1 MIKRSEQ
8 RREDARAAVSHQQMK
23 SEIHRYPVDR
33 YLVESSKKIEM
44 VNITNDEIWNPEPA
58 IRPED
63 EVILRKLH
71 EMLQSTADDLK
82 LISGELMK
90 CREPRIQFKTSPTP
104 LDEEFNEK
112 VHIEE
117 IVNAKFHGYK
127 IFDKSPH
134 KKSQNVDSKN
144 SNSVPSRLV
153 NKAVSAAVQV
163 NQISASKKSASK
175 KNLTISRTKIVQIN
189 EEPQY
194 LIAKDVKPI
203 HPKIST
209 TNGPFVAYNEFKYKY
224 EEPKLKQSN
233 RKSLQIQ
240 EMPSINIR
248 SELKEQKVL
257 QLDILPEQQKN
268 IENLKMHSNVG
279 VIAMQYE
286 PPSIEK
292 TPVTHYPQVHDA
304 RPVTNK
310 TKVRKVSKML
320 TCESSESTNH
330 ISSDNQDRINQ
341 NVTKSNIRS
350 SLKSSTRDHN
360 KDSRESK
367 FNKNEKDKRQIRNI
381 DEWKRQ
387 LDTIYGHPS
396 TSRKYKIRSN
406 SSSKESPTKHNSSP
420 SQKNIKTQNIL
431 NNAEYIPYAKLTL
444 GGVRVSDIER
454 EISDVPD
461 KNNFPLNPIL
471 DKILASRENSFHED
485 SSKINK
491 EEVNKNILTTSD
503 ENLLEE
509 VLDIERNIAETLS
522 KNHKVKKK
530 TSPESCS
537 NVLIDNSESDKESYA
552 DDFEEEKSENTQSEA
567 AENVQ
572 DNSDKINPNIH
583 NETYTKSSNL
593 SFKNSVDIFEF
604 IHSIDT
610 QDNATQ
616 SNTTHKISLKAT
628 QTSPRTN
635 IQPIRNDLWPSVDQK
650 DEVDQLLKEDFI
662 RKLIVDECAN
672 ILQKNVTQP
681 STSKDGQDNDKAEK
695 NFTASQ
701 KNTQTSPAHVRSV
714 MTSPTK
720 TKTRTTSPFALS
732 LTVDHQT
739 SPIACVNN
747 EELHIEL
754 DKVDDLAVSINL
766 SSPRFSLRLP
776 QSSREVMSNLDGTL
790 TKRNPKLNK
799 SEKIKTFRKFSSS
812 STDDNYSSSD
822 ISSLGEINNKFKR
835 KLRKTK
841 IPTVSDSS
849 ESSIASKYSSDLSSL
864 ILPLKSEGEISL
876 GQTDKFK
883 SRNNRSDGEVSL
895 GQKIRYA

>member
-1 MIKRSEQ
+1 MRSE
-8 RREDARAAVSHQQMK
+8 V
-23 SEIHRYPVDR
+23 HRYPVDR

-44 VNITNDEIWNPEPA
+44 VNIIDDEIWNPEPA

-63 EVILRKLH
+63 EVMLRKLH

-112 VHIEE
+112 VYIEE

-127 IFDKSPH
+127 IFDKSPC
-134 KKSQNVDSKN
+134 KKAQNDMNNKN
-144 SNSVPSRLV
+144 SNSVSSRPAK
-153 NKAVSAAVQV
+153 KALNAAVQV
-163 NQISASKKSASK
+163 NQISASKKPATK
-175 KNLTISRTKIVQIN
+175 KNLAISRTKIVEIDEQ
-189 EEPQY
+189 PQY
-194 LIAKDVKPI
+194 FNAKGVKPFN
-203 HPKIST
+203 PRIST
-209 TNGPFVAYNEFKYKY
+209 NNGPFVAYNEFTYKY
-224 EEPKLKQSN
+224 EEQKIKQSN
-233 RKSLQIQ
+233 PKSLQIQ

-257 QLDILPEQQKN
+257 QLDILPEEQKN
-268 IENLKMHSNVG
+268 IESLTMHSNVG
-279 VIAMQYE
+279 VIAVQHE
-286 PPSIEK
+286 SSSIEK
-292 TPVTHYPQVHDA
+292 APVTHYPQVHYA
-304 RPVTNK
+304 KPVSSK
-310 TKVRKVSKML
+310 SKVRKVSKML

-330 ISSDNQDRINQ
+330 VSSDTQDRTTNQ
-341 NVTKSNIRS
+341 NLIKSNIRS
-350 SLKSSTRDHN
+350 SLKSSTRGHN
-360 KDSRESK
+360 KNSNESK
-367 FNKNEKDKRQIRNI
+367 FNKNEKGKLQHRNI

-396 TSRKYKIRSN
+396 TSRKNKMRSK
-406 SSSKESPTKHNSSP
+406 SSSKESPTKPNTSP
-420 SQKNIKTQNIL
+420 SQKNIKTQNLL

-454 EISDVPD
+454 EISDIPD
-461 KNNFPLNPIL
+461 KNNISLNPIL

-485 SSKINK
+485 NPKPNE

-509 VLDIERNIAETLS
+509 VLDIEKNIAETLS
-522 KNHKVKKK
+522 KNHKVKQKK
-530 TSPESCS
+530 SPESS
-537 NVLIDNSESDKESYA
+537 LNILTNNSGSDKESYD
-552 DDFEEEKSENTQSEA
+552 DDFEDEKSENTQSEG

-572 DNSDKINPNIH
+572 DNISDKTNPNIH
-583 NETYTKSSNL
+583 NATYTKSSNL

-635 IQPIRNDLWPSVDQK
+635 IQPIRNDLWPSVHPR

-672 ILQKNVTQP
+672 ILQKNVAQP
-681 STSKDGQDNDKAEK
+681 STSKDERENDKAKK

-739 SPIACVNN
+739 SPIACISN

-754 DKVDDLAVSINL
+754 GKVDDLAVSINL

-776 QSSREVMSNLDGTL
+776 QSSREVISNLDGTSS
-790 TKRNPKLNK
+790 KRNHKLNK
-799 SEKIKTFRKFSSS
+799 SETKTFFGKFTSSS
-812 STDDNYSSSD
+812 STDADYSSSD
-822 ISSLGEINNKFKR
+822 ISSLGEIKNKFKR

-841 IPTVSDSS
+841 IPTISESS
-849 ESSIASKYSSDLSSL
+849 ESSIASKYSSDISSV

-876 GQTDKFK
+876 GQTDKVK
-883 SRNNRSDGEVSL
+883 SRSDGEVSL
-895 GQKIRYA
+895 GQEIH